1 MTTLWITMSF
11 INYLAFFFKVLFKG
25 SVRVRAIIT
34 IIIIVVII
42 ARKLFMFSVMYLV
55 FFISLSLY
63 LYFSK
68 DTSG

>member
-11 INYLAFFFKVLFKG
+11 INLLSIFLQG
-25 SVRVRAIIT
+25 VRAIIT